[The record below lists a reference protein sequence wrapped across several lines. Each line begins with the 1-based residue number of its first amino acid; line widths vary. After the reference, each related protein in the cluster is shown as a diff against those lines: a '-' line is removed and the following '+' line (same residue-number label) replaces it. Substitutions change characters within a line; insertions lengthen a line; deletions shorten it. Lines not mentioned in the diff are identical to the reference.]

1 MVTKYDAGITSY
13 VRKGTIKI
21 SKSNFNANALLGGI
35 ENPEDADIL
44 IDRVV
49 ADIKTAAEAASNLEV
64 GLGDNT
70 IDNSLNA
77 TTMFLETNAMNIGL
91 ATGPAAALNVNC
103 KVAAQNAN
111 HNATNSW
118 ILIGSS
124 VIANADDLVADVYV
138 DYIIP

>member
-1 MVTKYDAGITSY
+1 MNLYASGMQSH

-21 SKSNFNANALLGGI
+21 SKSNFNANALLGGV

-49 ADIKTAAEAASNLEV
+49 ADIKTAAGTACNLEV
-64 GLGDNT
+64 GLGDNA

-77 TTMFLETNAMNIGL
+77 TIMFLETNAMNIGI
-91 ATGPAAALNVNC
+91 AAGPAAAINANC

-124 VIANADDLVADVYV
+124 VIANAAALVADVYV

>member
-1 MVTKYDAGITSY
+1 MTLYASGMQSH

-21 SKSNFNANALLGGI
+21 SKTNFNANALLGGV
-35 ENPEDADIL
+35 ENPENEDIL

-64 GLGDNT
+64 GLGDNA

-77 TTMFLETNAMNIGL
+77 TIMFLETNAMNIGV
-91 ATGPAAALNVNC
+91 ATGPAAAINANC

>member
-1 MVTKYDAGITSY
+1 MTLYASGMQSH

-21 SKSNFNANALLGGI
+21 SKSNFNANALLGGV
-35 ENPEDADIL
+35 ENPENEDIL

-64 GLGDNT
+64 GLGDNA

-77 TTMFLETNAMNIGL
+77 TIMFLETNAMNIGI
-91 ATGPAAALNVNC
+91 ATGPAAAINASC

>member
-1 MVTKYDAGITSY
+1 MTLYASGMQSH

-21 SKSNFNANALLGGI
+21 SKSNFNANALLGGV
-35 ENPEDADIL
+35 ENPENEDIL

-64 GLGDNT
+64 GAGDNA

-77 TTMFLETNAMNIGL
+77 TIMFLETNAMNIGI
-91 ATGPAAALNVNC
+91 ATGPAAAINANC

>member
-1 MVTKYDAGITSY
+1 MPNLYASGIQSY

-35 ENPEDADIL
+35 ENPEDVDIL

-49 ADIKTAAEAASNLEV
+49 ADIKTAAEVACNLEV
-64 GLGDNT
+64 GLGDNA

-77 TTMFLETNAMNIGL
+77 TIMFLETNAMNIGI
-91 ATGPAAALNVNC
+91 ATGPAAAINANC

>member
-1 MVTKYDAGITSY
+1 MTLYASGMQSH

-21 SKSNFNANALLGGI
+21 SKSNFNANALLGGV
-35 ENPEDADIL
+35 ENPENEDIL

-49 ADIKTAAEAASNLEV
+49 ADIKTAAEAACNLEV
-64 GLGDNT
+64 GLGDNA

-77 TTMFLETNAMNIGL
+77 TIMFLESNAMNIGI
-91 ATGPAAALNVNC
+91 AAGPAAAINANC

>member
-1 MVTKYDAGITSY
+1 MTLYASGMQSH

-21 SKSNFNANALLGGI
+21 SKSNFNANALLGGV
-35 ENPEDADIL
+35 ENPENEDIL

-64 GLGDNT
+64 GAGDNA

-77 TTMFLETNAMNIGL
+77 TIMFLETNAMNIGI
-91 ATGPAAALNVNC
+91 ATGPAAAINANC

-124 VIANADDLVADVYV
+124 VLANADDLVADVYV

>member
-1 MVTKYDAGITSY
+1 MTDLYTSGITSH

-21 SKSNFNANALLGGI
+21 SKSNFNANALLGGV
-35 ENPEDADIL
+35 ENPEDVDIL

-49 ADIKTAAEAASNLEV
+49 ADIKTAAEAACNLEV
-64 GLGDNT
+64 GLGDNA

-77 TTMFLETNAMNIGL
+77 TIMFLETNAMNIGI
-91 ATGPAAALNVNC
+91 ATGPAAAINANC

-124 VIANADDLVADVYV
+124 AIANADDLVADVYV

>member
-1 MVTKYDAGITSY
+1 MTLYASGMQSN

-21 SKSNFNANALLGGI
+21 SKSNFNANALLGGV
-35 ENPEDADIL
+35 ENPENEDIL

-49 ADIKTAAEAASNLEV
+49 ADIKTAAEEACNLEV
-64 GLGDNT
+64 GAGDNAT
-70 IDNSLNA
+70 DNSLDA
-77 TTMFLETNAMNIGL
+77 TIMFLEANALNVGI
-91 ATGPAAALNVNC
+91 ATGPAAGINANC

-118 ILIGSS
+118 ILVGSS
-124 VIANADDLVADVYV
+124 VIGNADDLVADVYV

>member
-1 MVTKYDAGITSY
+1 MGDLYDSGITSH

-21 SKSNFNANALLGGI
+21 AKSNFNANALLGGV
-35 ENPEDADIL
+35 ENPEDVDIL

-49 ADIKTAAEAASNLEV
+49 ADIKTAAEAACNLEV
-64 GLGDNT
+64 GAGDNA

-77 TTMFLETNAMNIGL
+77 TIMFIETNAMNIGV
-91 ATGPAAALNVNC
+91 AVGPAAAINANC
-103 KVAAQNAN
+103 KVKAQNAN

-118 ILIGSS
+118 ILVGSS
-124 VIANADDLVADVYV
+124 VLANADDLVADVYV